1 MLRRVNLFF
10 VGTACV
16 LFFPSQQETL
26 YDYYYCYVF
35 RLKTPIVVENDTE
48 MDPVRSTAGG

>member
-1 MLRRVNLFF
+1 MRVVFSLTTRNY
-10 VGTACV
+10 
-16 LFFPSQQETL
+16 
-26 YDYYYCYVF
+26 YDYYYDYVF

>member
-16 LFFPSQQETL
+16 LFFPSQQETH
-26 YDYYYCYVF
+26 YYCYVF